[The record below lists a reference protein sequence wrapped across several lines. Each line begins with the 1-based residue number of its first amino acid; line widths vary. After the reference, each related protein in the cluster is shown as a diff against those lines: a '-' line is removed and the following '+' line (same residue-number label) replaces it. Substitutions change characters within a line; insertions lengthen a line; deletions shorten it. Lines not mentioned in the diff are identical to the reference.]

1 MQAGRRVFSWQLQQH
16 PSLRASIRRLSTA
29 AACSTSSRARKQ
41 PAPGDGDLWP
51 ISCGFQLPAGL
62 LDVEELRPSLSS
74 SMWPATASVK
84 NSARASTAVSAAAA
98 PQAVRRRRAGSA
110 HHQQQL
116 CSRQALPASPRCT
129 RATRRPFEFL
139 QRIRS
144 PASFGTCAAAQN
156 LLRLL
161 WPSTIKRLPT
171 ALQGP

>member
-1 MQAGRRVFSWQLQQH
+1 MQAGRQVFRWRLQQH

-84 NSARASTAVSAAAA
+84 NSARASTAVSTAAA
-98 PQAVRRRRAGSA
+98 PQAIRRRRAGSA

-129 RATRRPFEFL
+129 RATRGPFEFL
-139 QRIRS
+139 QRIRH
-144 PASFGTCAAAQN
+144 
-156 LLRLL
+156 LLRLDDL
-161 WPSTIKRLPT
+161 QLHSRNPKLHRSSTVKRLST